1 MVQLPPG
8 NDTDPAFMSDIKT
21 AFEQAQQ
28 DVKTLT
34 ERPSNDDLL
43 TLYAHFKQG
52 TDGDVSGKRPGMLD
66 MVGRAKYDAWAGL
79 SGTSSD
85 DAKQQYVDKVK
96 EMLG

>member
-1 MVQLPPG
+1 
-8 NDTDPAFMSDIKT
+8 MSDLNA
-21 AFEQAQQ
+21 AFEQAQK
-28 DVKTLT
+28 DVNTLT
-34 ERPSNDDLL
+34 ERPSNENLL
-43 TLYAHFKQG
+43 ALYALFKQASE
-52 TDGDVSGKRPGMLD
+52 GDVSGKRPGMLD